1 MNTVRKMHDTKPIK
15 TDRSDRREEK
25 DFQMQSKLTPMMAQF
40 ARMGGGGGHVL
51 VIPFPV
57 TR

>member
-1 MNTVRKMHDTKPIK
+1 MKTVRKMHDTKPIK

-40 ARMGGGGGHVL
+40 ARMGGGGDMSW
-51 VIPFPV
+51 
-57 TR
+57 